1 MTIWGSIQRK
11 QACFFLI
18 LFFTLAAF
26 TVDIVDLREDIHI
39 LSCPHGSLDNNI
51 TTGIQ
56 SSFSFVPEL
65 IQKYCSLNQKSSVV
79 ISLFHLFP
87 YGYRAPPICS

>member
-1 MTIWGSIQRK
+1 MTIRGSIHRK
-11 QACFFLI
+11 QAWFFLI
-18 LFFTLAAF
+18 LFFTLTVF
-26 TVDIVDLREDIHI
+26 TIDVVDLREDIHI

-56 SSFSFVPEL
+56 SSFSFLPEL
-65 IQKYCSLNQKSSVV
+65 IQKYCSLNQKPSVV

-87 YGYRAPPICS
+87 YGYRAPPIYS